1 MLITCPK
8 CSTKYQIPDEA
19 HLSAGRKLKCSH
31 CQNVFVLKDQIED
44 TPKTEEVVMPPEMVE
59 IDPPKAETSSE
70 QKVFEDQPVFQD
82 DVPQPFMPVA
92 NTETSADKKSIGSW
106 AAIISLFAV
115 LILLGLGIFYK
126 DVIFNTFAPQM
137 IVPSKNVKKSADITV
152 PEVSVE
158 KNVAEVVAKENRAVE
173 SYVEE
178 IPEVVMLPQIQSVR
192 FEKRLDPTPTI
203 RIEGVLKNGTSAPIK
218 LPAKV
223 RAIAYNEEGAILF
236 EKEIYLTDLILPAG
250 EERPFFG
257 SYQPA
262 PEGVQWVDVTF

>member
-31 CQNVFVLKDQIED
+31 CQNVFVLEDQMKD
-44 TPKTEEVVMPPEMVE
+44 TLKPEEVVVPSEMVE
-59 IDPPKAETSSE
+59 INPPRTETSSE

-82 DVPQPFMPVA
+82 DVPQPFVPVA
-92 NTETSADKKSIGSW
+92 NAETPEDKKTVGSW

-115 LILLGLGIFYK
+115 LILLGFGIFYK

-137 IVPSKNVKKSADITV
+137 IVPSKNVKKSPNVTA
-152 PEVSVE
+152 PEVSVVE
-158 KNVAEVVAKENRAVE
+158 PVVVKENKVVE

-203 RIEGVLKNGTSAPIK
+203 RIEGILRNATTAAIK